1 MFSMQK
7 LLVPL
12 RDAVRRSCQLKAM
25 KAASTIVEGNIQE
38 FQVREQEK
46 RNEETSHLT
55 ELVRDFLDPAD
66 FYRALQNIG
75 IEFFC
80 GVPDSLLK
88 ENHVITANEGN
99 AIGLAAGYHLASGK
113 AGLVY
118 LQNSGIG
125 NTVNPLL
132 SLAAPEVYSI
142 PMLLLIGWRGEPGK
156 RDEPQ
161 HILQGQVTPGMLNS
175 LGIPFSTLPDFLDG
189 AKNTLE
195 NAKKYIDKHSSPY
208 ALLVKRQTFLP
219 YKLPKQNPEFQMSR
233 EQAVQIIVD
242 GLHDSDIVVS
252 TTGMLSREL
261 FEYRVVKE
269 QGHERDFLTVGSM
282 GHASSIAL
290 GIALRKQNRQSA
302 LYLSSTL
309 APAAPPSLSTAW
321 TGPQSMFSKPSV
333 TTPSQYPAPAL
344 AIGSREGHY
353 LSRFLAPM
361 GSPGFPHWTRP
372 GSSGGVILLRLLSP
386 FLPPTAT
393 SRCRDYLLPPTA
405 THVSGTISYLP
416 PRLTLPGL
424 LPSAHRDTR
433 VARTPSLHSSTLTI
447 GWSSSSAVPRGYTPA
462 APARLHRQKT
472 LKKTAASKQYSTRGP
487 IFYCNHQ
494 TPERQHSAPS
504 SDPRDRRLETSV
516 TRRLD
521 FD

>member
-12 RDAVRRSCQLKAM
+12 RDAVRRSCQLKAI

-38 FQVREQEK
+38 FVREQEK

-88 ENHVITANEGN
+88 DFCAFVTTNVPEENHVITANEGN

-290 GIALRKQNRQSA
+290 GIALRKKNRQVFCFDGDGA
-302 LYLSSTL
+302 VIMHMGTMSSVGQTQPNNFKHVVINNGAHDSVGGQHTAAQNHDRFSL
-309 APAAPPSLSTAW
+309 AQIAVGS
-321 TGPQSMFSKPSV
+321 GYRQSKVVATETELMSGIRWLRQTSG
-333 TTPSQYPAPAL
+333 PAL
-344 AIGSREGHY
+344 LEVKVNQGSRKG
-353 LSRFLAPM
+353 L
-361 GSPGFPHWTRP
+361 GRP
-372 GSSGGVILLRLLSP
+372 
-386 FLPPTAT
+386 T
-393 SRCRDYLLPPTA
+393 
-405 THVSGTISYLP
+405 
-416 PRLTLPGL
+416 
-424 LPSAHRDTR
+424 
-433 VARTPSLHSSTLTI
+433 RTPIQNKMDFMNFIALQ
-447 GWSSSSAVPRGYTPA
+447 AYD
-462 APARLHRQKT
+462 QKPN
-472 LKKTAASKQYSTRGP
+472 Y
-487 IFYCNHQ
+487 
-494 TPERQHSAPS
+494 
-504 SDPRDRRLETSV
+504 V
-516 TRRLD
+516 
-521 FD
+521 

>member
-1 MFSMQK
+1 MGQRYLSKKMFSMQK

-12 RDAVRRSCQLKAM
+12 RDAVRRSCQLKAI

-38 FQVREQEK
+38 FVREQEK

-88 ENHVITANEGN
+88 DFCAFVTTNVPEENHVITANEGN

-118 LQNSGIG
+118 LQVITGVGQQVLMSLMLPHEFDTLVQSLVGLSTELRVLGSIPDMAEKFIIGIG

-195 NAKKYIDKHSSPY
+195 NAKKF
-208 ALLVKRQTFLP
+208 R
-219 YKLPKQNPEFQMSR
+219 MSR
-233 EQAVQIIVD
+233 EQAVQILVD

-290 GIALRKQNRQSA
+290 GIALRKKNRQVFCFDGDGA
-302 LYLSSTL
+302 VIMHMGTMSSVGQTQPNNFKHVVINNGAHDSVGGQHTAAQNHDRFSL
-309 APAAPPSLSTAW
+309 AQIAVGS
-321 TGPQSMFSKPSV
+321 GYRQSKVVATETELMSGIRWLRQTSG
-333 TTPSQYPAPAL
+333 PAL
-344 AIGSREGHY
+344 LEVKVNQGSRKG
-353 LSRFLAPM
+353 L
-361 GSPGFPHWTRP
+361 GRP
-372 GSSGGVILLRLLSP
+372 
-386 FLPPTAT
+386 T
-393 SRCRDYLLPPTA
+393 
-405 THVSGTISYLP
+405 
-416 PRLTLPGL
+416 
-424 LPSAHRDTR
+424 
-433 VARTPSLHSSTLTI
+433 RTPI
-447 GWSSSSAVPRGYTPA
+447 
-462 APARLHRQKT
+462 QNKM
-472 LKKTAASKQYSTRGP
+472 
-487 IFYCNHQ
+487 
-494 TPERQHSAPS
+494 
-504 SDPRDRRLETSV
+504 
-516 TRRLD
+516 D
-521 FD
+521 FMNFIALQAYDQQPNYV

>member
-88 ENHVITANEGN
+88 DFCAFVTKNVPEENHVITANEGN

-219 YKLPKQNPEFQMSR
+219 YKLPKQNPEFRMSR
-233 EQAVQIIVD
+233 EQAVQILVD

-290 GIALRKQNRQSA
+290 GIALRKKNRQVFCFDGDGA
-302 LYLSSTL
+302 VIMHMGTMSSVGQTQPNNFKHVVINNGAHDSVGGQHTAAQNHDRFSL
-309 APAAPPSLSTAW
+309 AQIAVGS
-321 TGPQSMFSKPSV
+321 GYRQSKVVATETELMSGIRWLRQTSG
-333 TTPSQYPAPAL
+333 PAL
-344 AIGSREGHY
+344 LEVKVNQGSRKG
-353 LSRFLAPM
+353 L
-361 GSPGFPHWTRP
+361 GRP
-372 GSSGGVILLRLLSP
+372 
-386 FLPPTAT
+386 T
-393 SRCRDYLLPPTA
+393 
-405 THVSGTISYLP
+405 
-416 PRLTLPGL
+416 
-424 LPSAHRDTR
+424 
-433 VARTPSLHSSTLTI
+433 RTPI
-447 GWSSSSAVPRGYTPA
+447 
-462 APARLHRQKT
+462 QNKM
-472 LKKTAASKQYSTRGP
+472 
-487 IFYCNHQ
+487 
-494 TPERQHSAPS
+494 
-504 SDPRDRRLETSV
+504 
-516 TRRLD
+516 D
-521 FD
+521 FMNFIALQAYDQQPNYV

>member
-118 LQNSGIG
+118 LQVITGVGQQVLMSLMLPHEFDTLVQSVVWLSTELRVLGSIPDMAEKFIIGIG

-219 YKLPKQNPEFQMSR
+219 YKLPKQNPEFRMSR
-233 EQAVQIIVD
+233 EQAVQILVD

-290 GIALRKQNRQSA
+290 GIALRKKNRQVFCFDGDGA
-302 LYLSSTL
+302 VIMHMGTMSSVGQTQPNNFKHVVINNGAHDSVGGQHTAAQNHDRFSL
-309 APAAPPSLSTAW
+309 AQIAVGS
-321 TGPQSMFSKPSV
+321 GYRQSKVVATETELMSGIRWLRQTSG
-333 TTPSQYPAPAL
+333 PAL
-344 AIGSREGHY
+344 LEVKVNQGSRKG
-353 LSRFLAPM
+353 L
-361 GSPGFPHWTRP
+361 GRP
-372 GSSGGVILLRLLSP
+372 
-386 FLPPTAT
+386 T
-393 SRCRDYLLPPTA
+393 
-405 THVSGTISYLP
+405 
-416 PRLTLPGL
+416 
-424 LPSAHRDTR
+424 
-433 VARTPSLHSSTLTI
+433 RTPI
-447 GWSSSSAVPRGYTPA
+447 
-462 APARLHRQKT
+462 QNKM
-472 LKKTAASKQYSTRGP
+472 
-487 IFYCNHQ
+487 
-494 TPERQHSAPS
+494 
-504 SDPRDRRLETSV
+504 
-516 TRRLD
+516 D
-521 FD
+521 FMNFIALQAYDQQPNYV